1 VTATLSQSPIVVASE
16 TWRGRML
23 VPVLIYVG
31 LMVAIVSSLGAPLV
45 PTIATDYSVSLGSAQ
60 WSLTIT
66 LLVGATLSPVVGRLG
81 DGPRRLQVLLV
92 ALAVVV
98 TGSVLAALPT
108 NVFAL
113 LIAGRAMQ
121 GVGLALLPLAMSVA
135 RDHLEPSRAQST
147 MATLSVTAL
156 VGVGLGYPLTGLVAE
171 HLSFHA
177 GFWIAAALGI
187 IAMTLVAL
195 VVPPSTHRPSQHFDL
210 PGATL
215 LGLVLAGLLVAIS
228 EAEDWGWLSGWLWGL
243 IAASV
248 VLLGIW
254 IRHELRSHTPL
265 VDLRIM
271 RNPTVVTANVT
282 GLIAGIGI
290 YMMMS
295 MIIRYVQ
302 TPTTISY
309 GLGASVVVAGLVLLP
324 MSALSFSSSKLVT
337 FLGKWIPVARILPLG
352 VLVLGV
358 ALTLLA
364 TSRGSLWEIFVIMGI
379 GGIGVGISSA
389 VMPRMIVGAVPAGQ
403 TSSALALNQVLRT
416 IGYSIGSALA
426 ATILTAHTAAGQEFP
441 SNRGYTVGSYVGL
454 ALCVIAA
461 AACWSLSARRHPVV
475 ISTIAL
481 GPDADLEIEQD
492 VDAAIAGIITL
503 EAGEPDPPA
512 KPFDQASG

>member
-1 VTATLSQSPIVVASE
+1 VTATLSPAPIVVASE
-16 TWRGRML
+16 TRRGRAL

-31 LMVAIVSSLGAPLV
+31 LLVAVVSSLGAPLI
-45 PTIATDYSVSLGSAQ
+45 PTIATDYAVSLGTAQ

-66 LLVGATLSPVVGRLG
+66 LLVGAVLSPVVGRLG
-81 DGPRRLQVLLV
+81 DGPRRLQVLLA
-92 ALAVVV
+92 ALAVLV

-135 RDHLEPSRAQST
+135 RDHLEPQRARST
-147 MATLSVTAL
+147 MATLSVTAV
-156 VGVGLGYPLTGLVAE
+156 VGVGLGYPLSGLIAE

-177 GFWIAAALGI
+177 GFWMAAGLGT
-187 IAMTLVAL
+187 IAMILVAL
-195 VVPPSTHRPSQHFDL
+195 VCPPSTHRPSQHFDL

-228 EAEDWGWLSGWLWGL
+228 EAEVWGWLSGRLWGL
-243 IAASV
+243 IAASIA
-248 VLLGIW
+248 LLGVW
-254 IRHELRSHTPL
+254 IRHELRSHAPL
-265 VDLRIM
+265 VDLRIL
-271 RNPTVVTANVT
+271 RNSTVVTANVT
-282 GLIAGIGI
+282 GLIAGVGM
-290 YMMMS
+290 YMMVS

-302 TPTTISY
+302 TPTSISY

-324 MSALSFSSSKLVT
+324 ISAFSFSSSKLVT
-337 FLGKWIPVARILPLG
+337 FLGKWIPVGRILPLG

-358 ALTLLA
+358 ALILLA
-364 TSRGSLWEIFVIMGI
+364 TSRGSLWEIFVIMGV
-379 GGIGVGISSA
+379 GGIGIGSSFA
-389 VMPRMIVGAVPAGQ
+389 VMPRMIVGAVPAGE

-416 IGYSIGSALA
+416 IGFSIGSALA

-441 SNRGYTVGSYVGL
+441 SNEGYTVGAYVGL

-461 AACWSLSARRHPVV
+461 AACWSLSARRRPVV
-475 ISTIAL
+475 ASAVQRD
-481 GPDADLEIEQD
+481 PDADLEIEQD

-503 EAGEPDPPA
+503 EAGESDPSAEPLGQ
-512 KPFDQASG
+512 DDR